1 MKNKKIYLSEPFL
14 NKDDFTLLKKSI
26 QEGWVSTAGNYINE
40 FENKIAKYTGCKYA
54 IATINGTTALQISI
68 KLAGVMPKDEVIVPT
83 LTYIATV
90 NSIVYCGASPIFMDV
105 ESNLNLSIKKVIK
118 FLIEETIT
126 KHLDKDI
133 NLEKTDKLLK
143 IILFSAV
150 FELIFKHNT
159 PKNVVISEY
168 VKASEF
174 FLEKSQISYLNAILD
189 KLSKLIRKE

>member
-1 MKNKKIYLSEPFL
+1 MISQNNKLDTSPRIRVIQKIYGHLMNPDE
-14 NKDDFTLLKKSI
+14 
-26 QEGWVSTAGNYINE
+26 
-40 FENKIAKYTGCKYA
+40 
-54 IATINGTTALQISI
+54 QISYNKSQYKKFI
-68 KLAGVMPKDEVIVPT
+68 KDVTEGTIERKD
-83 LTYIATV
+83 
-90 NSIVYCGASPIFMDV
+90 
-105 ESNLNLSIKKVIK
+105 
-118 FLIEETIT
+118 LIEETII

-189 KLSKLIRKE
+189 KLSKLIRKEWLTDILPLIRDKFNLPFLNIFGIYPSYKWIII